1 MKFSV
6 WCCLFKENVSTSM
19 EEIVFW
25 RYGDVR
31 NTKILRSAL
40 ENSDYILGSLKKNL
54 DSSAVFYSHSTQD
67 KYLLVH

>member
-6 WCCLFKENVSTSM
+6 WCFLFKENVSTSM
-19 EEIVFW
+19 EEVVFW

-40 ENSDYILGSLKKNL
+40 ENSYYILESLKKVMT
-54 DSSAVFYSHSTQD
+54 A
-67 KYLLVH
+67 LLYFIAILPKTNIC